1 MHRSR
6 IPRRFAVKLLLGA
19 TLLIAV
25 LMVAV
30 GCSSETA
37 EVAATAEPVASPT
50 PQPEA
55 TAEAEGTSTEVLSP
69 TATPVPPP
77 TSEPTVAPRPTPTP
91 RPTATPIPTSLRQM
105 WIQESVSPVNC
116 DDQWLVDGIVQLSEE
131 NKDSS
136 ATRILKLYSDMVEE
150 IERTDKILRCRTEAA
165 VSSGQDRNVT
175 YSIEI
180 DRDGDVFHGYEIG
193 SEPLRP
199 TPTSPS
205 SQTLGIGDNVRLGN
219 FELTL
224 HRVRGSLGDGDA
236 VPETGNYFLLIDA
249 FIRNVGGRAETVRTL
264 VSGEIRDAENN
275 SYRHRSV
282 SQFDPYYHLDG
293 STGWSSR
300 TNELWVSPG
309 QSINSIAHYEGNYI
323 Q

>member
-1 MHRSR
+1 MLS
-6 IPRRFAVKLLLGA
+6 
-19 TLLIAV
+19 TV
-25 LMVAV
+25 LTVMVA
-30 GCSSETA
+30 CSSESSGL
-37 EVAATAEPVASPT
+37 VATAESSPM

-55 TAEAEGTSTEVLSP
+55 TAESEGTSTEVHSP
-69 TATPVPPP
+69 TATPLPTP
-77 TSEPTVAPRPTPTP
+77 TSEPTVAPSPTSTP

-116 DDQWLVDGIVQLSEE
+116 DDQWLVDSILQLSKE
-131 NKDSS
+131 NENPS

-150 IERTDKILRCRTEAA
+150 IERTDNILRCRTEGA
-165 VSSGQDRNVT
+165 VSSGHDRNVN
-175 YSIEI
+175 YYIEI

-199 TPTSPS
+199 VPTSPS
-205 SQTLGIGDNVRLGN
+205 SRTPGIGDTVRLGN

-249 FIRNVGGRAETVRTL
+249 FIRNVGDLAETVRTL

-282 SQFDPYYHLDG
+282 SQFDPYYHLDS

-300 TNELWVSPG
+300 TNELWYLPVN
-309 QSINSIAHYEGNYI
+309 Q
-323 Q
+323 